1 MIDESIKALNN
12 EEYAAVEVDSELDN
26 VAEKMKK
33 LLSSSSSTL
42 QDESSMRP
50 AVSELEMARTM
61 RQSMNADNSCNQIFV
76 AFTELERE
84 EETGQ
89 KLILIRQITNANTD
103 FCSFGEGCKIF
114 S

>member
-42 QDESSMRP
+42 QDEYSMRP

-61 RQSMNADNSCNQIFV
+61 RQLMNADNSCNQIFV

>member
-61 RQSMNADNSCNQIFV
+61 REPVNADNSCNQIFV

-89 KLILIRQITNANTD
+89 KLILIR
-103 FCSFGEGCKIF
+103 
-114 S
+114 

>member
-61 RQSMNADNSCNQIFV
+61 KQPVNADNSCNQIFV